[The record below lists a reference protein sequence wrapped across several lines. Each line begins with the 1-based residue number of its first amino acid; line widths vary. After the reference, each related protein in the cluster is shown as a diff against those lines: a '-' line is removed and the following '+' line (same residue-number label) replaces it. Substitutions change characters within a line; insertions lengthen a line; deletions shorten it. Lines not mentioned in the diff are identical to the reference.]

1 MSKINPNGILSGK
14 VALVTGAS
22 RGIGEAIALRYAM
35 EGATVAISARTQE
48 EGSHQFPG
56 SINSIVGRIKAAG
69 GEALGVKSDL
79 SIPAERER
87 LIRTI
92 EDKLGPVDIL
102 CNNAAV
108 TFFIPIETFPEARWR
123 LMFEVQ
129 VNTPLHLS
137 QLVIPGMKAK
147 GAGWIVNLSSH
158 AAIHPKLGAGLPGS
172 VVYGMCKAALE
183 RFSTG
188 LASELHKDK
197 IAVNAM
203 SPGLVATPGAVHHKL
218 VNDANREMVT
228 PVEDVAQACLR
239 LSCNDPTMISGR
251 VSYAADIMKEFG
263 LTAAQLI
270 A

>member
-35 EGATVAISARTQE
+35 EGARVAISARTQE

-218 VNDANREMVT
+218 VNDANREMAT

>member
-102 CNNAAV
+102 CN
-108 TFFIPIETFPEARWR
+108 
-123 LMFEVQ
+123 
-129 VNTPLHLS
+129 
-137 QLVIPGMKAK
+137 
-147 GAGWIVNLSSH
+147 
-158 AAIHPKLGAGLPGS
+158 
-172 VVYGMCKAALE
+172 
-183 RFSTG
+183 
-188 LASELHKDK
+188 
-197 IAVNAM
+197 
-203 SPGLVATPGAVHHKL
+203 
-218 VNDANREMVT
+218 
-228 PVEDVAQACLR
+228 
-239 LSCNDPTMISGR
+239 
-251 VSYAADIMKEFG
+251 
-263 LTAAQLI
+263 
-270 A
+270 

>member
-35 EGATVAISARTQE
+35 EGARVAISARTQE

>member
-1 MSKINPNGILSGK
+1 MSRINRNGVLAGK

-35 EGATVAISARTQE
+35 EGAKVAISARTLE

-56 SINSIVGRIKAAG
+56 SINSIVGRIRAAG

-79 SIPAERER
+79 SIPEERIR
-87 LIRTI
+87 LIRAI
-92 EDKLGPVDIL
+92 EQERGPVDIL

-108 TFFIPIETFPEARWR
+108 TFFIPIETFPEARLR

-129 VNTPLHLS
+129 VHAPLHLS
-137 QLVIPGMKAK
+137 QLVIPGMKAR
-147 GAGWIVNLSSH
+147 GGGWIVNLSSH
-158 AAIHPKLGAGLPGS
+158 AAIHPRPGAGLPGS

-197 IAVNAM
+197 IAVNAI
-203 SPGLVATPGAVHHKL
+203 SPGLVATPGAVHHRL
-218 VNDANREMVT
+218 VNDANRETAT
-228 PVEDVAQACLR
+228 PVEHVAEACLR
-239 LSCNDPTMISGR
+239 LSCNAPAMISGR
-251 VSYAADIMKEFG
+251 VTYAADIMKECN
-263 LTAAQLI
+263 LTAATLI

>member
-1 MSKINPNGILSGK
+1 
-14 VALVTGAS
+14 
-22 RGIGEAIALRYAM
+22 
-35 EGATVAISARTQE
+35 
-48 EGSHQFPG
+48 
-56 SINSIVGRIKAAG
+56 
-69 GEALGVKSDL
+69 
-79 SIPAERER
+79 
-87 LIRTI
+87 
-92 EDKLGPVDIL
+92 
-102 CNNAAV
+102 
-108 TFFIPIETFPEARWR
+108 EARWR

-218 VNDANREMVT
+218 VNDANREMAT